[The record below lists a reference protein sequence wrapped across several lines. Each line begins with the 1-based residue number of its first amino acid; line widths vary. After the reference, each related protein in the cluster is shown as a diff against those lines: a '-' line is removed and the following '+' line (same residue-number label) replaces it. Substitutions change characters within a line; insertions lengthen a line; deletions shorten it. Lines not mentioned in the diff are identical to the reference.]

1 MPDPLPRALTRRRPL
16 LRADG
21 PAVLALIAAAWFG
34 GLFALGIP
42 LPYADF
48 QFFHEP
54 AIRLATEGRA
64 ASFGLSCFDPALAGR
79 FDVYVPGYI
88 LFWAA
93 LYAVFGAGLATFQL
107 GSAAIHVAGIVALWL
122 CALRLPARGPR
133 PAPARAAVWGA
144 WAAAGVFYCM
154 AINPHPQ
161 SLGILLG
168 LGSLAV
174 LFGAPS
180 AARRIAAGALA
191 ALCLFTSPLAAFAF
205 VGFGAAALAAA
216 GRRGDAAAYLGLGA
230 AMAFALFGLWAT
242 VEPDG
247 LASVVRHIGRQLVF
261 VHQIRPEA
269 AGTADQLYAALRNLD
284 QHFGRLHRYLRLV
297 PALALLAAAA
307 WAHPPLRRPAA
318 IYAALLVAVSLV
330 SALDYLQAQVTSALL
345 VMLLM
350 HALLLVSSLG
360 VSTRKAVAATAV
372 VVVAT
377 AGVAYEA
384 VKSLAAALVHP
395 SAAHYAQAARTLAA
409 RPVPD
414 GAAAAG
420 VYLYLA
426 RAAGA
431 RTYNYEFCAWTI
443 ERGLIRPPAI
453 VVTPLFYE
461 LDRAWLER
469 DYRRVEPADYRLRG
483 LDRASPLTRTHYPYD
498 ARPVILERRSGR

>member
-1 MPDPLPRALTRRRPL
+1 MP
-16 LRADG
+16 
-21 PAVLALIAAAWFG
+21 ALIAAAWFG
-34 GLFALGIP
+34 GLWALGLP

-64 ASFGLSCFDPALAGR
+64 ASFGLSCFDPALADR

-93 LYAVFGAGLATFQL
+93 LYKAFGVGLATFQL
-107 GSAAIHVAGIVALWL
+107 GSAAIHVAGIAALWL
-122 CALRLPARGPR
+122 CAARLPVRGP
-133 PAPARAAVWGA
+133 APGRDAQRGAAWGA
-144 WAAAGVFYCM
+144 WLAAGIFFCM

-168 LGSLAV
+168 LSSLAV
-174 LFGAPS
+174 LFGPPS

-205 VGFGAAALAAA
+205 VGFGAAATWSA
-216 GRRGDAAAYLGLGA
+216 GRRGDAALYLGLAA

-242 VEPDG
+242 VAPDA

-284 QHFGRLHRYLRLV
+284 QHFGRLHRYLRLA

-307 WAHPPLRRPAA
+307 WLWRPLRRPAA

-350 HALLLVSSLG
+350 HALLRVPA
-360 VSTRKAVAATAV
+360 RRAAATAA
-372 VVVAT
+372 VALVT
-377 AGVAYEA
+377 VGVAYEA
-384 VKSLAAALVHP
+384 VKSLAAGLVHP
-395 SAAHYAQAARTLAA
+395 AAANYAAAARTLGAH
-409 RPVPD
+409 PIPD

-426 RAAGA
+426 RAGGA

-461 LDRAWLER
+461 LDRGWLER
-469 DYRRVEPADYRLRG
+469 DYRRVEPADYALRG
-483 LDRASPLTRTHYPYD
+483 LDRSSPWVRTHFPYD
-498 ARPVILERRSGR
+498 ARPVILERRSDR